1 MEKTDYRDFED
12 ASVDIPKKRFRSCFT
27 WFCYEVSSFYESYV
41 MLACFGLLL
50 CFPSVMSSLRFIVS
64 LATAMLLLALT
75 TVGMILTAVICITSG
90 MKKTKSLVRRN
101 IKAVAEAIEE
111 VFSSEQETLA
121 LGWDNVACR
130 LNRKFYAAGEW
141 KTPYYYFDGQQC
153 EDYFRH
159 NVLQPLYKQK
169 VTKSYDKSD
178 LRAAVSIYEQRLN
191 DQFNQDKEDITV
203 LAKGGLPADSHR
215 SKFIWKLKNSSTQ
228 VGLKIWFFSALAYT
242 FSHTWCLRLVQIMII
257 LITASAVIFTGY
269 SPELSKTRIGIR
281 LLATIADVAPG
292 EDMDRWDMVAKRING
307 YVMQD
312 SNDTCAKMFFDGKD
326 CMKFSKNVLNPLMSK
341 STSYY
346 QFPAYDLVPL
356 ATEAFK
362 PSI

>member
-50 CFPSVMSSLRFIVS
+50 CFPSAMSSLRFIVS

-90 MKKTKSLVRRN
+90 MKKAKSLVRRN

-141 KTPYYYFDGQQC
+141 KTPYCLFDGTECKAIVRRLVLKQC
-153 EDYFRH
+153 MRKK
-159 NVLQPLYKQK
+159 VQPHE
-169 VTKSYDKSD
+169 KSC
-178 LRAAVSIYEQRLN
+178 LRTAMSIYQQGIIDQLN
-191 DQFNQDKEDITV
+191 WDKEDTH
-203 LAKGGLPADSHR
+203 L
-215 SKFIWKLKNSSTQ
+215 
-228 VGLKIWFFSALAYT
+228 VG
-242 FSHTWCLRLVQIMII
+242 
-257 LITASAVIFTGY
+257 
-269 SPELSKTRIGIR
+269 
-281 LLATIADVAPG
+281 
-292 EDMDRWDMVAKRING
+292 
-307 YVMQD
+307 
-312 SNDTCAKMFFDGKD
+312 
-326 CMKFSKNVLNPLMSK
+326 
-341 STSYY
+341 
-346 QFPAYDLVPL
+346 
-356 ATEAFK
+356 
-362 PSI
+362 

>member
-50 CFPSVMSSLRFIVS
+50 CFPSAMSSLRFIVS

-90 MKKTKSLVRRN
+90 MKKAKSLVRRN

-141 KTPYYYFDGQQC
+141 KTPYCLFDGTEC
-153 EDYFRH
+153 KAIVR
-159 NVLQPLYKQK
+159 
-169 VTKSYDKSD
+169 
-178 LRAAVSIYEQRLN
+178 RLV
-191 DQFNQDKEDITV
+191 FKTMHEEEGPISREEL
-203 LAKGGLPADSHR
+203 LAYCNEYLSAGDHR
-215 SKFIWKLKNSSTQ
+215 SAQLGQ
-228 VGLKIWFFSALAYT
+228 G
-242 FSHTWCLRLVQIMII
+242 
-257 LITASAVIFTGY
+257 G
-269 SPELSKTRIGIR
+269 
-281 LLATIADVAPG
+281 
-292 EDMDRWDMVAKRING
+292 
-307 YVMQD
+307 
-312 SNDTCAKMFFDGKD
+312 
-326 CMKFSKNVLNPLMSK
+326 
-341 STSYY
+341 
-346 QFPAYDLVPL
+346 
-356 ATEAFK
+356 
-362 PSI
+362 